1 MLPLQ
6 IDAEDAIA
14 RGIEFAGVDG
24 ILRHGEIGR
33 CVHHA
38 GETLSLVLVDRYVL
52 AVEFELSNGFLRCG
66 EDGFLCVLAARA
78 VQTA

>member
-33 CVHHA
+33 CVHHV
-38 GETLSLVLVDRYVL
+38 GETLSLVLVDRYVPL
-52 AVEFELSNGFLRCG
+52 QAEIFTSSFWIPPL
-66 EDGFLCVLAARA
+66 
-78 VQTA
+78 